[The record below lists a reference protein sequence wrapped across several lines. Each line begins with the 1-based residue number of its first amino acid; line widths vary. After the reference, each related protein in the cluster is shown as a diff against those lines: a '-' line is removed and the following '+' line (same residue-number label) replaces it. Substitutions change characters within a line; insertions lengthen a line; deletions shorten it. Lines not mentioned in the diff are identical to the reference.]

1 MYELTR
7 LAGQLL
13 TPLSLTFGL
22 WALAAVFGLLR
33 RRRTALALAA
43 VAAAWLWF
51 ASTPFLAQV
60 LVTRLQRD
68 YPMLAAEASPAAD
81 AIVVLGGAVGG
92 VAPAR
97 PGIVLTAAATR
108 VWHAAALYRAG
119 KARWVVVAA
128 GGDPQAGEQVE
139 ADAIAQLLVSL
150 GVPEGAIRREAAS
163 RSTLQNALY
172 SRPILEALGARR
184 VLLVTSGD
192 HMARAM
198 QTFQFAWEKSP
209 FVTVPSPS
217 DGVISVEKG
226 WKTWFPTAFA
236 LGNVTKALKEFS
248 GMAVLAMMR
257 T

>member
-1 MYELTR
+1 MYELAR

-22 WALAAVFGLLR
+22 WGLAALCGMR
-33 RRRTALALAA
+33 RRRRAALVLATLA
-43 VAAAWLWF
+43 TAWLWL
-51 ASTPFLAQV
+51 ASTPMAAQV
-60 LVTRLQRD
+60 LLARLQRD
-68 YPMLAAEASPAAD
+68 YPMQPAEAAPAAD

-92 VAPAR
+92 VAPER
-97 PGIVLTAAATR
+97 PGIVLTAAASR

-119 KARWVVVAA
+119 KAPWVVVAA
-128 GGDPQAGEQVE
+128 GGDPRPGEQVE

-150 GVPEGAIRREAAS
+150 GVPAQAIRRESAS

-192 HMARAM
+192 HMARAVK
-198 QTFQFAWEKSP
+198 TFQFAWEKSP
-209 FVTVPSPS
+209 FVTTASPADHITS
-217 DGVISVEKG
+217 MEKG
-226 WKTWFPTAFA
+226 WELWFPTVFA